1 VKFFF
6 IGWHQPVNGRSG
18 CDAFDYCMIS
28 VNRLLRR
35 RSHFPVQNWIMD
47 SGAFSRITSGK
58 GHLSTRRYAKEV
70 LRWKDCE
77 NLMAAV
83 TQDYMCEEFVLGK
96 TGLSIE
102 QHQRATIAR
111 YDNLL
116 RLIGGDVYLMP
127 VLQGYAPQDYVK
139 HLKMYGD
146 RLPAGAWVGV
156 GSVCKR
162 NGSPKAIEAVLLA
175 IYQERPDL
183 RLHGFGIKKTALG
196 SGIVRDLLWSA
207 DSQASSFNERATGGN
222 ANCPLAA
229 MRYANEIKKQTTQ
242 LSIWSTGLRN

>member
-1 VKFFF
+1 
-6 IGWHQPVNGRSG
+6 
-18 CDAFDYCMIS
+18 
-28 VNRLLRR
+28 
-35 RSHFPVQNWIMD
+35 
-47 SGAFSRITSGK
+47 
-58 GHLSTRRYAKEV
+58 
-70 LRWKDCE
+70 
-77 NLMAAV
+77 MAAV
-83 TQDYMCEEFVLGK
+83 CQDYMCEEFVLGK

-116 RLIGGDVYLMP
+116 RLIGGEVYLMP
-127 VLQGYAPQDYVK
+127 ALQGYAPQDYVK
-139 HLKMYGD
+139 HLRMYGD
-146 RLPAGAWVGV
+146 RLLAGVWVGV

-162 NGSPKAIEAVLLA
+162 NGDPRAIEAVLLA

-222 ANCPLAA
+222 SNCPLAA
-229 MRYANEIKKQTTQ
+229 MKYANKIKQQTTQ
-242 LSIWSTGLRN
+242 LSIWSAGLRN